1 MQIVESKVT
10 PWLQTNSVNHI
21 ARCARVCYASNKTTN
36 DQAMCDALWKNKHR
50 SMFRHAGV
58 YYIIP
63 EKIQI
68 SEKAYIGT
76 VVRLVFSDCYVSTN
90 EQCAKE
96 YWDERYSKYRINTS
110 EAFKDLVFLSNGML
124 RITLCIE
131 TGIDITRE
139 YNRKSPNNI
148 AEQST
153 RYVDFNKK
161 VGIRFKKCHWMEGIN
176 LYKKCLTKIMCKTAE
191 WFYKLSRSKYGLNLP
206 PQDARWI
213 LPLDTMS
220 KVVYTYTIKEWE
232 EILNMREFDYTG
244 KAHPDAK
251 AVACQ
256 IHKQL
261 DKLGYIIHN
270 YNYVVHKTCSKNTI
284 YPDVKCEYRSNFV

>member
-1 MQIVESKVT
+1 MEIREPKVES
-10 PWLQTNSVNHI
+10 WLQNNTEDHI
-21 ARCARVCYASNKTTN
+21 ARCARVCYASNKTTAN
-36 DQAMCDALWKNKHR
+36 DKMCNALWNNKHR

-63 EKIQI
+63 EKLQI
-68 SEKAYIGT
+68 SEKAYIGAIVKLEGHT
-76 VVRLVFSDCYVSTN
+76 YYVSAN
-90 EQCAKE
+90 EQSARE
-96 YWDERYSKYRINTS
+96 YWDKRYIKYRIS
-110 EAFKDLVFLSNGML
+110 ISKAFENNIFKKYKML
-124 RITLCIE
+124 RFTLCIE

-139 YNRKSPNNI
+139 FNRKSPNNI

-161 VGIRFKKCHWMEGIN
+161 VGIVFKQCHWMYGLN
-176 LYKKCLTKIMCKTAE
+176 LYKYCLMRIMAKTAE

-220 KVVYTYTIKEWE
+220 KVVYTYTVKEWE
-232 EILNMREFDYTG
+232 DIVNMRLWDWTG

-251 AVACQ
+251 IVAAR
-256 IHKQL
+256 IL
-261 DKLGYIIHN
+261 TELEKLGCNIEN
-270 YNYVVHKTCSKNTI
+270 YKLK
-284 YPDVKCEYRSNFV
+284 DEYSGTLV